1 MVERVQSVVIGAG
14 VVGLAVARDL
24 ALTGRE
30 VVVIEAAGLI
40 GSGTSSRNSEVIH
53 AGIYYAKDSLKARLC
68 VEGRHALYHYCAER
82 GIPHRRVGKM
92 IVAADDSEIE
102 GLRALQRKGMAN
114 GVDDLR
120 WLEGAEARALE
131 PALACVAAVL
141 SPSTGIIDS
150 HALMLSLQGEAEAH
164 RATVAFHSR
173 ALGGGVAAGGT
184 RLRVDGRDGAVE
196 LQCSEVVNA
205 AGLDAQTLAK
215 SIAGMPRDLIPVRH
229 LSKGTYFTASGASP
243 FQRLIY
249 PLPGTAGLGVHLTL
263 DLAGAMRFG
272 PDQAWVDKLDY
283 DVDPS
288 RAQDF
293 YAAVRRY
300 YPALADR
307 ALQPGY
313 VGIRPKVQAPG
324 EPAADFII
332 QGPTTHG
339 VAGLVNLFGIESPG
353 LTAALAIA
361 REVRDR
367 LDA

>member
-1 MVERVQSVVIGAG
+1 MVERVHSVVIGAG
-14 VVGLAVARDL
+14 VIGLAVARDL

-40 GSGTSSRNSEVIH
+40 GSETSSRNSEVIH

-68 VEGRHALYHYCAER
+68 VAGRHQLYAYCAER
-82 GIPHRRVGKM
+82 GIAHRRAGKL
-92 IVAADDSEIE
+92 IVATASGEIE
-102 GLRALQRKGMAN
+102 ALRALQRKGAAN

-164 RATVAFHSR
+164 GAMLAFHSR
-173 ALGGGVAAGGT
+173 VLGGAVEASGQ
-184 RLRVDGRDGAVE
+184 RLRVGGRDGEVE
-196 LQCSEVVNA
+196 LHCVEVVNA
-205 AGLDAQTLAK
+205 AGLEAQAVAAG
-215 SIAGMPRDLIPVRH
+215 IAGMPRDLIPARH

-243 FQRLIY
+243 FKRLIY
-249 PLPGTAGLGVHLTL
+249 PLPGPAGLGIHLTL
-263 DLAGAMRFG
+263 DLAGHMRFG
-272 PDQAWVDKLDY
+272 PDQTWVDTLDY
-283 DVDPS
+283 DVDAG
-288 RAQDF
+288 RAEHF
-293 YAAVRRY
+293 YTAVRRY
-300 YPALADR
+300 YPALPDR

-313 VGIRPKVQAPG
+313 VGIRPKLQAPG

-332 QGPTTHG
+332 QGPAVHG

-361 REVRDR
+361 REVRAR
-367 LDA
+367 LAS